1 MRPGD
6 CRMATYRRAAAEVYN
21 PVASPQRTRNQ
32 IEGGAPADSKYVGAL
47 AGTGC
52 QSGRPKEAPFMSIL
66 VNRIPGIWRDG
77 NQEVVQNAP
86 HRHPIVG
93 SLPSWV

>member
-1 MRPGD
+1 
-6 CRMATYRRAAAEVYN
+6 
-21 PVASPQRTRNQ
+21 
-32 IEGGAPADSKYVGAL
+32 
-47 AGTGC
+47 
-52 QSGRPKEAPFMSIL
+52 L